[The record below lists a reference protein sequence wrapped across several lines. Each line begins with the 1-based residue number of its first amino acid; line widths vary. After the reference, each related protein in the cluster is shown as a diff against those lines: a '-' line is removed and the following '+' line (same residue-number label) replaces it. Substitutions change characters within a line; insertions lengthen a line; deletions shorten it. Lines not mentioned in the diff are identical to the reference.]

1 MNTKKNHSETKD
13 EEIDLGKLFELIG
26 RGFSRLFNFI
36 GSIFQYLF
44 QFLIVILFFL
54 RKHAIILVASIIVGG
69 IIGFFVENGRKPYSS
84 SMVVKPNFN
93 STRQL
98 YKNVKYFDDLVKQ
111 KDTLQL
117 TKIFKIDKQEA
128 AQIKSFDIEPVM
140 TNNYNLNAYN
150 NFIKKSDS
158 LVVQQI
164 TFKEFIK
171 KQTDFDYAYHII
183 TVEAYK
189 NDIFTKLNQGFINSL
204 ENNNY
209 LVALKNNKSD
219 NIKLETQLTNN
230 NLSHAD
236 SLRKV
241 YNKVL
246 LDEAKKPFSGTNID
260 MAQGKNKTNKELE
273 LFNIINSFKAQL
285 VDINNDKT
293 EHHNIIN
300 IVSNFALVG
309 TKESIIV
316 RKPGEYAFLLFGL
329 TLLGLLL
336 IDLNKYLKK
345 YQK

>member
-1 MNTKKNHSETKD
+1 MTTKKTQPETKD
-13 EEIDLGKLFELIG
+13 EEIDLGKLFQLIG
-26 RGFSRLFNFI
+26 RGFNRLFNFI
-36 GSIFQYLF
+36 GSIFRYLF
-44 QFLIVILFFL
+44 QFLIVILLFL
-54 RKHAIILVASIIVGG
+54 RRNFIILILSLVVGG
-69 IIGFFVENGRKPYSS
+69 LIGHFTENGRKPYSS
-84 SMVVKPNFN
+84 SMIVKPNFS

-98 YKNVKYFDDLVKQ
+98 YKNVKYFNDLVKQ
-111 KDTLQL
+111 RDTLQL
-117 TKIFKIDKQEA
+117 AKIFKIDKQEA
-128 AQIKSFDIEPVM
+128 AQIKSFKIEPVI
-140 TNNYNLNAYN
+140 TNNNNLNRYN
-150 NFIKKSDS
+150 NFIKNSDS
-158 LVVQQI
+158 LVVQQV
-164 TFKEFIK
+164 TFKEYIR
-171 KQTDFDYAYHII
+171 KQTDFDYSFHKI

-189 NDIFTKLNQGFINSL
+189 NNVFTKLNQGFINSL

-209 LVALKNNKSD
+209 LTALKNNKNV

-316 RKPGEYAFLLFGL
+316 RTPGKYAFLLFGL

-336 IDLNKYLKK
+336 IDLNKYLKNH
-345 YQK
+345 QK